1 MRITFQLLP
10 TLVFVIVMTCWFVF
24 AGVFIFRKK
33 PPTPPD
39 QKRERGSLIGVAVQ
53 GMSFGI
59 VWGVHREVFTPIVS
73 SSEWS
78 KPVGVAAGLGAV
90 LAAIG
95 SVWLITAA
103 VKTLG
108 KEWSLTARL
117 VEGHKL
123 ATSGPYAYLRH
134 PIYTGMLGM
143 LVATGLA
150 FSHWL
155 ALLAAVPIFFIGTII
170 RVRSEERLLREAF
183 GDQFEDYA
191 RRVPAIVPGLY

>member
-1 MRITFQLLP
+1 MVEFLP
-10 TLVFVIVMTCWFVF
+10 AIVFVMVRVCWFVF
-24 AGVFIFRKK
+24 AGVFILRKK
-33 PPTPPD
+33 PPSPPD
-39 QKRERGSLIGVAVQ
+39 RKRERGSLIGVALQ
-53 GMSFGI
+53 GVSYGL
-59 VWGVHREVFTPIVS
+59 VWGVHREYFTPIVS
-73 SSEWS
+73 GNELRVLISI
-78 KPVGVAAGLGAV
+78 VAGVLAI

-123 ATSGPYAYLRH
+123 ATSGPYAWVRH

-150 FSHWL
+150 YSRWL
-155 ALLAAVPIFFIGTII
+155 SLLAAVVVFFIGTMI
-170 RVRSEERLLREAF
+170 RVRSEEKLLREAF
-183 GDQFEDYA
+183 GKEFANYA
-191 RRVPAIVPGLY
+191 QRVPAIVPGLY